1 MVKQIFQ
8 DHILPA
14 MEYESEEDQKKKME
28 AISNNFDA
36 KKAGMSL
43 GEFFALR
50 RRIRK
55 LEETTIMEVVA
66 EVMKLI

>member
-1 MVKQIFQ
+1 MT
-8 DHILPA
+8 
-14 MEYESEEDQKKKME
+14 
-28 AISNNFDA
+28 
-36 KKAGMSL
+36 L